1 VARTDGGRTDAPA
14 VHHRCGSH
22 RADAAA
28 PWAPAEPPE
37 PEEHTVRKAFAVPT
51 VALAVAAF
59 PLLTMNAAWADHDGS
74 YQADLGA
81 LNQSGVSGTGMVTLN
96 GDSATVMIEASGLLA
111 GSPHA
116 QHFHIGA
123 QGACPTDDDDE
134 NGDGFVSVTE
144 GAPYYGAI
152 GTSLTTE
159 GDTSPDSGLAIDRFP
174 TADDGT
180 ISYER
185 TFDITK
191 DVQAAFAAG
200 TAVLVVHG
208 VDKDGSGAYD
218 GDVMSDLDPSL
229 PMEATAPAAC
239 GPLTMAQMGTAPG
252 GGAETGAGGTSGIE
266 QQAAI
271 GVGVLALTGAAA
283 AGALAY
289 RRRQASDQ
297 A

>member
-1 VARTDGGRTDAPA
+1 M
-14 VHHRCGSH
+14 
-22 RADAAA
+22 
-28 PWAPAEPPE
+28 
-37 PEEHTVRKAFAVPT
+37 RKAFAVPT
-51 VALAVAAF
+51 VAIAAAAF
-59 PLLTMNAAWADHDGS
+59 PLLTMTAAYADHDGS
-74 YQADLGA
+74 YQGDLAA
-81 LNQSGVSGTGMVTLN
+81 LNESGVSGTGMVTLE

-123 QGACPTDDDDE
+123 EGTCPTGDADE
-134 NGDGFVSVTE
+134 DGDGFVSTTE
-144 GAPYYGAI
+144 GAPFYGSI

-185 TFDITK
+185 TFDITE
-191 DVQAAFAAG
+191 DVQESFAAG

-208 VDKDGSGAYD
+208 VDKDGSGQYD
-218 GDVMSDLDPSL
+218 GDIMSDLDETL

-239 GPLTMAQMGTAPG
+239 APLTMAQMGTTPD
-252 GGAETGAGGTSGIE
+252 GGAETGAGSTSGLE

-271 GVGVLALTGAAA
+271 GVGALALTGAAA
-283 AGALAY
+283 AGAVAY
-289 RRRQASDQ
+289 RRRQADQ

>member
-1 VARTDGGRTDAPA
+1 L
-14 VHHRCGSH
+14 
-22 RADAAA
+22 
-28 PWAPAEPPE
+28 
-37 PEEHTVRKAFAVPT
+37 RKAFALPT
-51 VALAVAAF
+51 VVIAAAAF
-59 PLLTMNAAWADHDGS
+59 PLLTMSAALADHDGS

-81 LNQSGVSGTGMVTLN
+81 LNQSGVSGTGMVTLE
-96 GDSATVMIEASGLLA
+96 GDSATVMIDATGLLD

-123 QGACPTDDDDE
+123 EGTCPTDADDE
-134 NGDGFVSVTE
+134 DGDGFVSVTE

-174 TADDGT
+174 TTGDIA
-180 ISYER
+180 YER
-185 TFDITK
+185 TFDITE
-191 DVQAAFAAG
+191 DVQESFAAG
-200 TAVLVVHG
+200 TAVLVLHG

-239 GPLTMAQMGTAPG
+239 GTLTMSQMGTAPG
-252 GGAETGAGGTSGIE
+252 GGAETGAGSTSGIE
-266 QQAAI
+266 EQAAI
-271 GVGVLALTGAAA
+271 AVGSLALVGAAA
-283 AGALAY
+283 AGAVAY
-289 RRRQASDQ
+289 RRRQADQ

>member
-1 VARTDGGRTDAPA
+1 
-14 VHHRCGSH
+14 
-22 RADAAA
+22 
-28 PWAPAEPPE
+28 
-37 PEEHTVRKAFAVPT
+37 VRKAFAVPT
-51 VALAVAAF
+51 VVLAVAAF
-59 PLLTMNAAWADHDGS
+59 PLLTTTAALADHDGS
-74 YQADLGA
+74 YQADLSA
-81 LNQSGVSGTGMVTLN
+81 LNQSGVSGTGMVTLD
-96 GDSATVMIEASGLLA
+96 GDSATVMVQASGLLA

-123 QGACPTDDDDE
+123 QGDCPTDADDE

-152 GTSLTTE
+152 GTSLTTA

-185 TFDITK
+185 TFDITE

-218 GDVMSDLDPSL
+218 GTVMSDLDPSL

-239 GPLTMAQMGTAPG
+239 GPLTMAQMGTAPA
-252 GGAETGAGGTSGIE
+252 GGAETGAGSTSGVE

-271 GVGVLALTGAAA
+271 GIGALALSGAAA
-283 AGALAY
+283 AGAVAL
-289 RRRQASDQ
+289 RRRRAADQ